1 LLFSFLII
9 YLSINLSRIIKIT
22 IHYPMK
28 NIICFF
34 LELFRRYL
42 KTIQKLRII
51 AVLII

>member
-1 LLFSFLII
+1 MLFSFLII
-9 YLSINLSRIIKIT
+9 CLLFNLSRIIKIT

-42 KTIQKLRII
+42 KTTQKLRII
-51 AVLII
+51 AAFII